1 MFDFLG
7 VTDSI
12 IPSEMK
18 QWYAIPLYNLL
29 TRPQTKNLTEN
40 RGNHGKQSI
49 RTPTA
54 VGGRVRSA
62 DFVRKCI
69 LYIQDSDPCTVSLDA
84 ISHDFS
90 YNKVY
95 FTTLFRK
102 HFGISF
108 TDFLNH
114 YKIDN
119 ARAIIRSGNRNLSEV
134 ARLSGFNYYA
144 YFFRKFKEVCGIT
157 PSEYADF
164 CDSREKK

>member
-69 LYIQDSDPCTVSLDA
+69 LYIQDSDPCTVSPDA
-84 ISHDFS
+84 ISRGSIIMHIFS
-90 YNKVY
+90 VSSRRSAESRQASTQIFVTAGKRNKIVY
-95 FTTLFRK
+95 LPF
-102 HFGISF
+102 
-108 TDFLNH
+108 
-114 YKIDN
+114 
-119 ARAIIRSGNRNLSEV
+119 
-134 ARLSGFNYYA
+134 
-144 YFFRKFKEVCGIT
+144 
-157 PSEYADF
+157 
-164 CDSREKK
+164 